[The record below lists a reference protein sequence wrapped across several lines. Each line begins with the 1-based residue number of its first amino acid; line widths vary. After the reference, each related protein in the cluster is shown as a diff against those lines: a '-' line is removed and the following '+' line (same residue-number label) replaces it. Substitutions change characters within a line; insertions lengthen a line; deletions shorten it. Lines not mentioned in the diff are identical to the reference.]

1 MFKYLFRK
9 NALVIAFFILA
20 PISAICSIA
29 VSTAMAAAIDY
40 ANGGQLADIW
50 KYLIVFGGYILFDLL
65 IDQSFKYVRYH
76 ILKKTMLKLRS
87 DVYDH
92 VVRMDNVKFGMRNT
106 ADHIAALTSDMEL
119 LRDSYFSVILDMYI
133 DLLRFVLAASYL
145 FYLSP
150 VLGTFILVTTILQSL
165 VPLLF
170 APKLELAGQSY
181 SNAQEKHMVT
191 LKENLSAFLTAK
203 VFHIE
208 DRLAS
213 KYYDALDSSEEQKR
227 SMLTMKVWASNISFV
242 FSRITHLGVFL
253 LGAVLAIGGNISAS
267 AIVAASQLVVYISG
281 PIYTLNRNLTEIRST
296 KAPAKKLADLLG
308 QPYDVG
314 GQQALRCGEDSIA
327 VRQLCFSYRDK
338 VVLADIT
345 CRFDSGKK
353 YLIVGGSGSGKST
366 LLNLIAGLR
375 NDYTGSICVG
385 GTEIRDLSRESL
397 TNHLCYIS
405 QEPFLFDDT
414 LYNNICLFSSI
425 PEETVMNVLGQ
436 VGLSDF
442 VRTLPQGIHT
452 RVGESA
458 SIMSGGEK
466 QRVAVARAMIFGSRI
481 LLLDESTCHLD
492 PATASSIERLVL
504 GMENMTVLLVSHN
517 ATPTAKELADVIY
530 EMKNGRL
537 CVR

>member
-1 MFKYLFRK
+1 MCKYLFRK

-50 KYLIVFGGYILFDLL
+50 KYLIIFGGYILFDLL
-65 IDQSFKYVRYH
+65 IDQTFKYVRYQ
-76 ILKKTMLKLRS
+76 ILKKTMFNLRS
-87 DVYDH
+87 DVYNH
-92 VVRMDNVKFGMRNT
+92 VVHMDNSKFGMRNT
-106 ADHIAALTSDMEL
+106 ADYIAALTSDMEL

-133 DLLRFVLAASYL
+133 DVLRFVLAATYL
-145 FYLSP
+145 FFLSP
-150 VLGTFILVTTILQSL
+150 VLGAFILVTTIIQSL
-165 VPLLF
+165 VPILF
-170 APKLELAGQSY
+170 AQKLELAGKEY
-181 SNAQEKHMVT
+181 SNAQERHMVT

-208 DRLAS
+208 DRLAT
-213 KYYDALDSSEEQKR
+213 KYYDALDNSEEQKR

-253 LGAVLAIGGNISAS
+253 LGAVLAIGGNISAA

-296 KAPAKKLADLLG
+296 KAPAKKLEELLV
-308 QPYDVG
+308 QPYDIG
-314 GQQALRCGEDSIA
+314 GQQTPYCGENSIA
-327 VRQLCFSYRDK
+327 VQKLTFSYGEK
-338 VVLADIT
+338 VVLSDIA
-345 CRFDSGKK
+345 CQFDCGKK

-375 NDYTGSICVG
+375 DDYSGSICLG

-397 TNHLCYIS
+397 TNNLCYIS

-414 LYNNICLFSSI
+414 LYNNICLFSQI
-425 PEETVMNVLGQ
+425 PEETVTNVLAQ

-442 VRTLPQGIHT
+442 VSSLPQGVHT
-452 RVGESA
+452 RIGESA

-466 QRVAVARAMIFGSRI
+466 QRVAVARAIIFGTKI

-492 PATASSIERLVL
+492 PVTASSIERLVM
-504 GMENMTVLLVSHN
+504 GIENMTVLLVSHN
-517 ATPTAKELADVIY
+517 ATPTAKELADAIY
-530 EMKNGRL
+530 EIRNGKIY
-537 CVR
+537 VQ